1 MTASAAVA
9 AREPL
14 ADRVATRGLP
24 WRSRRVPLLL
34 ALWGVVLAIAGGAF
48 LWVAVGDDWPLM
60 PSRATELDAAFRAA
74 EAGEPPLVGL
84 RDDGERYA
92 VGVSDDQGLFVYA
105 PAVSRALG
113 FDDPRDGLKALWIFC
128 SMLAVAIA
136 PLLYATLMGRLAA
149 GVVAPVVLLVGVGS
163 LRLEDIYWVAAWSMF
178 GLLPAVLWLAV
189 RRPRWWLAGL
199 TGVML
204 LASFASSIR
213 SHAGL
218 AVLLAG
224 VMVVIAQRATVGRRV
239 LGVALLVAAYV
250 AITPVGLALVQDARD
265 NAVGRDLAAGAPR
278 AHPVWHSAYIGLGYL
293 PNDARI
299 GYRDDIAWAHARRE
313 VPDVQYLSPEYERT
327 LRRLT
332 FDFVGD
338 HPGFFVAQLAEK
350 LVVMLRHAWPYLLM
364 VALLVP
370 WALSLGGHRRDKRAV
385 LLLLAPALVLTSLPP
400 LMTVPRRTYELGFFG
415 LCVLACVL
423 ASAWLAAVAE
433 DGGRAAAR
441 RSVRALVAAAG
452 SAVRPPR
459 AAWGGAA
466 AIVCVA
472 ALAVAAGSS
481 IEVRADRWAA
491 SLPPPN
497 AAELR
502 LLRD

>member
-1 MTASAAVA
+1 
-9 AREPL
+9 
-14 ADRVATRGLP
+14 
-24 WRSRRVPLLL
+24 
-34 ALWGVVLAIAGGAF
+34 
-48 LWVAVGDDWPLM
+48 
-60 PSRATELDAAFRAA
+60 
-74 EAGEPPLVGL
+74 
-84 RDDGERYA
+84 
-92 VGVSDDQGLFVYA
+92 
-105 PAVSRALG
+105 
-113 FDDPRDGLKALWIFC
+113 
-128 SMLAVAIA
+128 
-136 PLLYATLMGRLAA
+136 
-149 GVVAPVVLLVGVGS
+149 
-163 LRLEDIYWVAAWSMF
+163 
-178 GLLPAVLWLAV
+178 
-189 RRPRWWLAGL
+189 
-199 TGVML
+199 
-204 LASFASSIR
+204 
-213 SHAGL
+213 
-218 AVLLAG
+218 
-224 VMVVIAQRATVGRRV
+224 
-239 LGVALLVAAYV
+239 
-250 AITPVGLALVQDARD
+250 
-265 NAVGRDLAAGAPR
+265 
-278 AHPVWHSAYIGLGYL
+278 
-293 PNDARI
+293 
-299 GYRDDIAWAHARRE
+299 
-313 VPDVQYLSPEYERT
+313 
-327 LRRLT
+327 
-332 FDFVGD
+332 
-338 HPGFFVAQLAEK
+338 
-350 LVVMLRHAWPYLLM
+350 

-415 LCVLACVL
+415 LCVLVCVL